1 MQDEAAGE
9 VPVAFVVRSNNDID
23 TTEDEIKK
31 FVSKQVYIF
40 FKSSIFFNSVKIV
53 SLYIIICIG

>member
-1 MQDEAAGE
+1 MNAKFHIQIFLFFFRMQDEAAGE

-31 FVSKQVYIF
+31 FVAKQVYIF
-40 FKSSIFFNSVKIV
+40 FKSSIFF
-53 SLYIIICIG
+53 

>member
-31 FVSKQVYIF
+31 FVAKQVYIF
-40 FKSSIFFNSVKIV
+40 FKSSIFFLILLKLSI
-53 SLYIIICIG
+53 YI